1 MKRKRL
7 YVNFRRKAWLIA
19 GFLLTFWE
27 GFNVAYAQSG
37 AGPTAIGGATSEIK
51 GYYDPLKKLIW
62 IIAGCLG
69 LVGAFR
75 LYNKFTSSDPESSK
89 HATNFLGGGIAL
101 VAAEV
106 FIRKM
111 FIE

>member
-7 YVNFRRKAWLIA
+7 YVNFRRKAWLMA
-19 GFLLTFWE
+19 GLLLTFWE

-37 AGPTAIGGATSEIK
+37 AGATAIGDATSEIK

-62 IIAGCLG
+62 IVAGCLG
-69 LVGAFR
+69 LIGAIR
-75 LYNKFTSSDPESSK
+75 VYNKFASSDPESSK
-89 HATNFLGGGIAL
+89 SAAGFLGGGIAL
-101 VAAEV
+101 YAAEV